1 MKSGF
6 TSEFFSF
13 QNHDGFEEVLKE
25 LEAFRLKDIP
35 YRRVLSSM
43 CTIPHPIGVKAHE
56 MFINANLGDPAIF
69 RGCKELEEI
78 VIGLIG
84 RLLHNEKAK
93 GYVCSGGNEANIQAL
108 RSFRN
113 LRGLKNPNVV
123 VPKSAH
129 FSFDKACEVL
139 GVEIRKAELD
149 DSFRVDLSSVESLID
164 ENTIALVG
172 IAGTTELGQ
181 IDPIDELSK
190 IAVERDLGLHVDAAF
205 GGFVIPFLDEKYP
218 FDFELDGVS
227 SITIDPH
234 KMGMATIPAG
244 GLLFRDEGY
253 LRALEVGTPY
263 LTSIAQFTLTGTR
276 PGTGVASAY
285 AVLRYLGFEGLRKI
299 VRQCLNVTRFV
310 IEEMEALGFEPVIKP
325 VMNVVCF
332 KTDKAG
338 KIKEELY
345 RRGWVISTITD
356 PKALRLIIMPH
367 VTEEVVSEF
376 VSAIKGV
383 LKNI

>member
-1 MKSGF
+1 MLG
-6 TSEFFSF
+6 EF
-13 QNHDGFEEVLKE
+13 
-25 LEAFRLKDIP
+25 
-35 YRRVLSSM
+35 
-43 CTIPHPIGVKAHE
+43 
-56 MFINANLGDPAIF
+56 
-69 RGCKELEEI
+69 
-78 VIGLIG
+78 
-84 RLLHNEKAK
+84 LHNPNAC
-93 GYVCSGGNEANIQAL
+93 GYVSSGGTESNIQAV
-108 RSFRN
+108 RAIRN
-113 LRGLKNPNVV
+113 LKKVRNPNII

-129 FSFDKACEVL
+129 FSFDKIGNLL
-139 GVEIRKAELD
+139 GVEVRKAELD
-149 DSFRVDLSSVESLID
+149 DEFKVDLSSVESLID
-164 ENTIALVG
+164 EDTIALVG